1 MEKEIRDLI
10 ESPLLE
16 NGIKVYEINTIEE
29 EGNKIIE
36 VVIDSESEV
45 DVNMCVKASEIIT
58 ELLDSYREEYEID
71 VCSKGEI
78 NEQ

>member
-29 EGNKIIE
+29 EGNNIIE

-45 DVNMCVKASEIIT
+45 DVNMCVKASGIIN
-58 ELLDSYREEYEID
+58 ELLDSYREDYEID
-71 VCSKGEI
+71 VCSKGVED
-78 NEQ
+78 EQ